1 MEQPKNAATQSSTGP
16 VIVGGGIA
24 GMCAAI
30 SLADR
35 GLRPVLLERDGY
47 SFGGRVAARPPTS
60 FEHAGQ
66 QYRFSLEHGMHGW
79 WRQYRNFLALLDRH
93 GLSDRLIDAYDQTLV
108 FDDGAAVDRTNVGR
122 ETQITP
128 VIEPLHHA
136 QLLRKKNIRRLIGL
150 VEVPRLAT
158 LALRV
163 FESIRFDPYDPN
175 HLRHYDQLSV
185 AEFIGGMPRFF
196 QAFLRSLTRSGFFS
210 DPPQVSLWAF
220 LLSLQLYVFLRKDSQ
235 CFSFVRGPIVEQL
248 FAPLLHKIEA
258 GGGRLE
264 RGIEVTRIE
273 RRAEGGFWLQW
284 SRTAGAE
291 PPSGTAELSGNSGR
305 LAAPE
310 LILAVD
316 VSAAKRLV
324 ATSPCL
330 SSILRGLEPFS
341 GRPSTNIRVW
351 WSRAPDDRWGESG
364 VFGGKATADN
374 YFWLHRFQ
382 DEFAAWHEAT
392 GGGVS
397 ESHIYA
403 PLALHDLS
411 DDELLERVE
420 RDMARA
426 FPEVAGSAVHRTIV
440 RNQASH
446 INFPVGCATAF
457 PKVETSFADLALCGD
472 WIDGGIPVLYMER
485 ACQTGIAAANVMLRR
500 SGGLP
505 WPILR
510 PVPPPPHMRAL
521 QAGLR
526 ALEPG
531 LRGLGTTQ
539 AATAR
544 VRANRQGGAADR
556 ARRDG

>member
-1 MEQPKNAATQSSTGP
+1 MEPNREPATHSPLGP

-24 GMCAAI
+24 GMCAAV

-35 GLRPVLLERDGY
+35 GLRPLLLERDGY
-47 SFGGRVAARPPTS
+47 SFGGRVAARPPTA
-60 FEHAGQ
+60 FEHAGHH
-66 QYRFSLEHGMHGW
+66 YRFSLEHGMHGW
-79 WRQYRNFLALLDRH
+79 WRQYRNFLALLDRQ
-93 GLSDRLIDAYDQTLV
+93 GLSDQLIDAYDQTLM
-108 FDDGAAVDRTNVGR
+108 FDDGVEVYRTNVGR

-128 VIEPLHHA
+128 VFEPIHHA
-136 QLLRKKNIRRLIGL
+136 QLLRKQNIRRLISL
-150 VEVPRLAT
+150 REVPQLAT

-163 FESIRFDPYDPN
+163 LEAIRFDPYDSA
-175 HLRHYDQLSV
+175 HLHHYDQLSV
-185 AEFIGGMPRFF
+185 ADFTAGMPRFF

-210 DPPQVSLWAF
+210 DPPKVSLWAF

-235 CFSFVRGPIVEQL
+235 CFSFARGPIMERL
-248 FAPLLHKIEA
+248 FAPLLRKIEA
-258 GGGRLE
+258 AGGELE
-264 RGIEVTRIE
+264 RGVEVTAIE
-273 RRAEGGFWLQW
+273 RRPEGGFWVEW

-291 PPSGTAELSGNSGR
+291 PPSDATTLKGSTGR

-330 SSILRGLEPFS
+330 APILGRLESFA
-341 GRPSTNIRVW
+341 GRPSTNIRLW
-351 WSRAPDDRWGESG
+351 WSRGPDNRWGESG
-364 VFGGKATADN
+364 VFGGKSTADN

-382 DEFAAWHEAT
+382 DEFAAWHQAT

-403 PLALHDLS
+403 PLSLHDLT
-411 DDELLERVE
+411 DDELLDRVE

-426 FPEVAGSAVHRTIV
+426 FPEIAGSAVHRTIV
-440 RNQASH
+440 RNRASH

-457 PKVETSFADLALCGD
+457 PKVETALEELALCGD

-500 SGGLP
+500 RGREP
-505 WPILR
+505 WPILQ
-510 PVPPPPHMRAL
+510 PVPPPPHIRAL

-539 AATAR
+539 PSSWRAKAT
-544 VRANRQGGAADR
+544 GGS
-556 ARRDG
+556 

>member
-1 MEQPKNAATQSSTGP
+1 MEPHRDIATHGPPGP

-35 GLRPVLLERDGY
+35 GLRPMLLERDGF

-60 FEHAGQ
+60 FDHAGQ
-66 QYRFSLEHGMHGW
+66 HYCFSLEHGMHGW

-93 GLSDRLIDAYDQTLV
+93 GLSDRLVDAYDQTLM
-108 FDDGAAVDRTNVGR
+108 FDDGAAVYRTNVGR

-136 QLLRKKNIRRLIGL
+136 QLLRKRNIRRLIGL
-150 VEVPRLAT
+150 AEVPRLAT

-163 FESIRFDPYDPN
+163 FEAIRFDPCDAN

-210 DPPQVSLWAF
+210 DPPKVSLWAF

-235 CFSFVRGPIVEQL
+235 CFSFARGPIVEQL
-248 FAPLLHKIEA
+248 FTPLLDKIEA
-258 GGGRLE
+258 VGGRLE

-273 RRAEGGFWLQW
+273 RRPEGGFWLHW
-284 SRTAGAE
+284 SRSATAE
-291 PPSGTAELSGNSGR
+291 SPSGPGELSGRGGR
-305 LAAPE
+305 LAASE

-316 VSAAKRLV
+316 VCAAKRLV
-324 ATSPCL
+324 AASPCL
-330 SSILRGLEPFS
+330 ASILSGLEPFS
-341 GRPSTNIRVW
+341 GRPSTNIRLW
-351 WSRAPDDRWGESG
+351 WTRAPDHRWGESG

-382 DEFAAWHEAT
+382 GEFAAWHQAT
-392 GGGVS
+392 GGAVS

-411 DDELLERVE
+411 DDELLDRVE

-426 FPEVAGSAVHRTIV
+426 FPEVAGSVVHRIIV
-440 RNQASH
+440 RNPASH

-457 PKVETSFADLALCGD
+457 PKVETALADLALCGD
-472 WIDGGIPVLYMER
+472 WIDGGVPVLYMER

-500 SGGLP
+500 HGRRP
-505 WPILR
+505 WPILG

-521 QAGLR
+521 QAALR

-539 AATAR
+539 ASKS
-544 VRANRQGGAADR
+544 RAKASGAS
-556 ARRDG
+556 